1 MIFLNILKII
11 GFVLLG
17 IIGLILFI
25 ILLVLIWPFKYKIE
39 ADYHEKFKAK
49 AVLSFLFHFVRVIF
63 TFEDGNPLLV
73 AKVLWIKVYENNFSE
88 EPEEEPSDTDE
99 IPDDFFDS
107 SGEAAEGSTES
118 PNEEDEAGES
128 DGSDYTK
135 EKDNEEEITEEDF
148 GPGKEEIDE
157 FMAKEL
163 PPESPKSVVDEFFDH
178 IENII
183 SKLREKW
190 YNLKRSVKE
199 FRKKARYYSR
209 MIRYYYKVLHYKS
222 MEPAF
227 KMVKKTLIGIIKHI
241 RPRKVRITLHYGAD
255 DPADTANAIA
265 IYSMIYPY
273 FRKQIRFDADFDQKI
288 IEGNAYIKG
297 HFQLCVL
304 AFYVIRAYLN
314 KHVRKM
320 IKLFTREGKKHG

>member
-88 EPEEEPSDTDE
+88 EPEEELSDTDE

-107 SGEAAEGSTES
+107 SGEVAEGSTES
-118 PNEEDEAGES
+118 PNEGDEAGES
-128 DGSDYTK
+128 DESAYTK
-135 EKDNEEEITEEDF
+135 EKENEEEITEEDF

-190 YNLKRSVKE
+190 YNLKRSVNE

-227 KMVKKTLIGIIKHI
+227 KMVKKTLIGIFKHI

-304 AFYVIRAYLN
+304 AFYAIRAYLN